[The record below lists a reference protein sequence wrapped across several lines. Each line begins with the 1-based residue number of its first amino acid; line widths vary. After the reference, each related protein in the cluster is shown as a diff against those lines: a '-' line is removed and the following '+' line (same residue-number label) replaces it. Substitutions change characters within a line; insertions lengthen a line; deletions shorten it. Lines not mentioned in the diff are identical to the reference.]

1 MENSDK
7 VNSLNIK
14 KVIAD
19 SDTTLSLLRVM
30 ADKLSPLS
38 SYDLSNRMKKSLA
51 NEETG
56 IDKAKKDGDKV
67 FVNYLHYF
75 KSNQFYAE

>member
-1 MENSDK
+1 
-7 VNSLNIK
+7 
-14 KVIAD
+14 
-19 SDTTLSLLRVM
+19 
-30 ADKLSPLS
+30 
-38 SYDLSNRMKKSLA
+38 MKKSLA

-56 IDKAKKDGDKV
+56 IDKAKEDGDKI